1 MTKMPDDI
9 KNHKAQVEK
18 LSRLGRLV
26 DRYTQSRAI
35 GLWVSVAVLAVNVI
49 LVLGSMQ
56 LCVVLACRRSW
67 WWWAP
72 VVLAGIWGFTSTA
85 WLWRF
90 ERKHGNRF
98 YDKKDGKIE
107 VERQRIPAWA
117 WAVYGTAFLGPLF
130 LNACEILSDRWGLT
144 MSLISFGVFVLYGC
158 RKEKE
163 KIVGTVL
170 GGLCLIEAAA
180 TALGVPVPLTDIP
193 LADTGISAHS
203 YVLALMIYIA
213 AAGLMAMVV
222 VHIYNRRILRRI
234 KQMEPFG
241 EQEKSQPDS

>member
-1 MTKMPDDI
+1 MSGDI
-9 KNHKAQVEK
+9 ENHKAEVEK
-18 LSRLGRLV
+18 LNRLGRMV
-26 DRYTQSRAI
+26 DKYSQSRAL
-35 GLWVSVAVLAVNVI
+35 GLWMSVAVLAINVI
-49 LVLGSMQ
+49 VVLGSMQ

-72 VVLAGIWGFTSTA
+72 VVLAGLWGLITTV

-107 VERQRIPAWA
+107 VERERIPAWA
-117 WAVYGTAFLGPLF
+117 WAAYAITFLGPLI
-130 LNACEILSDRWGLT
+130 LNACEIMSDRWGLT
-144 MSLISFGVFVLYGC
+144 MSLISFGVFMLYGC
-158 RKEKE
+158 KKEKE
-163 KIVGTVL
+163 KIVGVVV

-193 LADTGISAHS
+193 LADTGITAHS

-234 KQMEPFG
+234 KQLRPFG
-241 EQEKSQPDS
+241 GQEKSQSDS